1 MTSLDDLSGG
11 LAGRYRIERELGRGG
26 MATVYL
32 AHDLRHD
39 RQVALKLLVPE
50 LAAQLSVERFLRE
63 IRVIAGLSHPHI
75 LPLLD
80 SGRLDAAA
88 GPSAGQPWF
97 VMPYVAGESLRSRLD
112 RERQLPMDAAW
123 RIVREVAE
131 ALDFAHAHGVVH
143 RDIKPENILLFEGR
157 AMVADFGI
165 ARALGADAE
174 RMTATGMIV
183 GTPTYMSPEQAAGDA
198 SLDGRSDQ
206 YALACVL
213 YEMLTGAPPFSGAK
227 PQALIAR
234 HALDTP
240 SPVRTI
246 RPEVSSEV
254 DVDVVLRRA
263 MAKSPADRY
272 ATTSEFARAL
282 TVTPGVAAGRGR
294 DHRRG
299 LLPMI
304 GGVTVLAALA
314 MAYRAYGAHRTEVA
328 SAPSNRTRIA
338 VLPLRSV
345 SPNPADQYF
354 ADGMTDEIVGTLAG
368 IGELRVI
375 ARSSLGGFAHPGTRS
390 TADVARELDVGSI
403 LGGSVRKDGEHL
415 RISIELSDAR
425 TGEAR
430 WQHIYDKTLTDVFAI
445 QRDVA
450 VAVASALRVALV
462 ARETS
467 QLNKRPTT
475 DTAAY
480 DAFLR
485 AAVLTQQDRGRPG
498 YGSAVDTAIVL
509 LRRAVGRDSTFAP
522 AWAALGDA
530 YTKQIFSGGAPV
542 AYRDSAR
549 HAVNRALQIDP
560 LLAAGYTARGNLA
573 YTKEAGW
580 RIADALHDL
589 LYAVSLKP
597 SDVDARSALASL
609 CAHIGLLR
617 ESQRDLAGVLA
628 IDPVNAFVRLRV
640 PRVLWQQQ
648 QFPAALATFARDR
661 QAGWKTN
668 IPEESL
674 VLGYLGR
681 ANDGLRLLDEKATS
695 ADTTGDVEA
704 ARGVLLA
711 RLGRLAEARVNLA
724 RSEHL
729 GGGRSHFH
737 HAAFAIATAHAI
749 MGEKAEAL
757 RWLERTAGDGMP
769 AYDLFAGDPTLATLK
784 GTPGFDTLMARLRAD
799 SEQYRQAYRESR

>member
-1 MTSLDDLSGG
+1 MTLLDEITKG
-11 LAGRYRIERELGRGG
+11 LAGRYRVDREIGRGG

-39 RQVALKLLVPE
+39 RQVALKLLVPQ
-50 LAAQLSVERFLRE
+50 LAAQLSDERFQRE

-88 GPSAGQPWF
+88 GSSADQPWF
-97 VMPYVAGESLRSRLD
+97 VMPFVAGESLRTRLD
-112 RERQLPMDAAW
+112 REPQLPMETAA
-123 RIVREVAE
+123 RIMHEVAG

-165 ARALGADAE
+165 ARALGAEAE

-183 GTPTYMSPEQAAGDA
+183 GTPMYMSPEQAAGDG

-213 YEMLTGAPPFSGAK
+213 YEMLTGAPPFSGATA
-227 PQALIAR
+227 QALIAR

-246 RPEVSSEV
+246 RPEVSAEV
-254 DVDVVLRRA
+254 DIDRVLRRA

-272 ATTSEFARAL
+272 ATTTEFARAL
-282 TVTPGVAAGRGR
+282 TVPAAVAAGRWRGR
-294 DHRRG
+294 RRSA
-299 LLPMI
+299 LPVI
-304 GGVTVLAALA
+304 LGVAILAALVV
-314 MAYRAYGAHRTEVA
+314 AYRAHDVRRTDPGSV
-328 SAPSNRTRIA
+328 PSNRTRVA

-345 SPNPADQYF
+345 SPDPADQYF
-354 ADGMTDEIVGTLAG
+354 ADGMTDEIAGTLAS

-375 ARSSLGGFAHPGTRS
+375 ARSSLGELAHPGIRA
-390 TADVARELDVGSI
+390 TADLARALDVGSI
-403 LGGSVRKDGEHL
+403 VGGSVRKDGNHL
-415 RISIELSDAR
+415 RIAVELSDAR

-430 WQHIYDKTLTDVFAI
+430 WQHTYDKTLTDVFAI

-450 VAVASALRVALV
+450 MAVASALRVALI

-467 QLNKRPTT
+467 HLNRQPTT

-485 AAVLTQQDRGRPG
+485 ATVLADEGR
-498 YGSAVDTAIVL
+498 YRTDHLKALDTAALL
-509 LRRAVGRDSTFAP
+509 LRRAVRRDSGFAP
-522 AWAALGDA
+522 AWAALGSV
-530 YTKQIFSGGAPV
+530 YTTIIFSGTAPA

-549 HAVNRALQIDP
+549 LAAERALRIDP
-560 LLAAGYTARGNLA
+560 LLADAYVARGNLA
-573 YTKEAGW
+573 YTKEGGW
-580 RIADALHDL
+580 KISDALRDL

-597 SDVDARSALASL
+597 SDVAALSAIASL
-609 CAHIGLLR
+609 SAHIGLLPEAQR
-617 ESQRDLAGVLA
+617 ELAEVLA
-628 IDPVNAFVRLRV
+628 VDPANAFVRYRV
-640 PRVLWQQQ
+640 PRVMWQQQ
-648 QFPAALATFARDR
+648 RFAEALSTYERDR
-661 QAGWKTN
+661 QAGWRTS
-668 IPEESL
+668 IPEEAL

-681 ANDGLRLLDEKATS
+681 ANSGLQLLAKTTRSDTS
-695 ADTTGDVEA
+695 GDVEA
-704 ARGVLLA
+704 TRGVLLA
-711 RLGRLAEARVNLA
+711 RVGRIPEAKSNLA
-724 RSEHL
+724 RSEQL
-729 GGGRSHFH
+729 GGARSHFH

-749 MGEKAEAL
+749 MGEKAEAV

-769 AYDLFAGDPTLATLK
+769 AYDLFAGDPTLVTLK
-784 GTPGFDTLMARLRAD
+784 GVPAFEALMNRLRTD
-799 SEQYRQAYRESR
+799 SERYRRVYRESR